1 MMNKG
6 YLAVG
11 RSGLAALFPELPER
25 VNKGDMGRVL
35 LICGSYDPSGLSM
48 CGAAYFAVKAAYRCG
63 AGIVE
68 IFTPRE
74 NYSALA
80 ALVPEAVFSL
90 YGYEESCEA
99 VVARVKSAVAK
110 CDAVVL
116 GCGLG
121 KSETSRAIVGAVLE
135 SVACP
140 LLIDADGLNILS
152 EDEGLLG
159 ILSEKQRERTVI
171 TPHPGEMARLCGLTV
186 DEILSD
192 TVSVARDFAEKK
204 GIVCL
209 LKDHNTVVSDGEVV
223 YINQSGNAGMATAGM
238 GDVLAGVIGAL
249 MARSQKGV
257 VVEDKDDVWLC
268 AAAGAYLHGRAGDLA
283 AAKIGQYSLNS
294 SDLLAEI
301 PSVIGEIF
309 G

>member
-1 MMNKG
+1 MMKKE

-25 VNKGDMGRVL
+25 ANKGDMGRVL
-35 LICGSYDPSGLSM
+35 LICGSYDQSGLSM
-48 CGAAYFAVKAAYRCG
+48 CGAAYFAAKAAYRCG

-74 NYSALA
+74 NYLTLA
-80 ALVPEAVFSL
+80 TLVPEAVFSL

-99 VVARVKSAVAK
+99 VAARVKVEAEK

-121 KSETSRAIVGAVLE
+121 KSAVSRAIVSAIFE
-135 SVACP
+135 SAAYP

-152 EDEGLLG
+152 EDDGLWGLL
-159 ILSEKQRERTVI
+159 SEEQKERTVI
-171 TPHPGEMARLCGLTV
+171 TPHPGEMARLCGLAV

-192 TVSVARDFAEKK
+192 AVSVAYDFAEKK
-204 GIVCL
+204 GIICL

-238 GDVLAGVIGAL
+238 GDILAGVIGAL
-249 MARSQKGV
+249 MARTAMGKV
-257 VVEDKDDVWLC
+257 VDNKDDFWLC
-268 AAAGAYLHGRAGDLA
+268 AVAGAYLHGRAGDLA
-283 AAKIGQYSLNS
+283 AAKIGQYSLNA
-294 SDLLAEI
+294 SDLLSEI
-301 PSVIGEIF
+301 PSAISEFF